1 MASKTLKT
9 RILLKTDTTAN
20 WEKAANSFIPR
31 AGEVC
36 VYSDR
41 FQLEDGTYVPGIKV
55 GDGSSYINE
64 LEFIGEEYISE
75 EEIDSLFV
83 KLIKFYIGSKEYTC
97 EEGMTW
103 EVFYSSKYND
113 GSIQRAISGSQE
125 YWYHTSPIEE
135 ASGNEIIIANK
146 TYSLGVSEPT

>member
-1 MASKTLKT
+1 MAEKTLKT

-20 WEKAANSFIPR
+20 WNKAANSFIPK

-36 VYSDR
+36 IYSDR

-64 LEFIGEEYISE
+64 LEFMGEEYISE

-83 KLIKFYIGSKEYTC
+83 KLIKFYLQPKKGQSKEYTC

-103 EVFYSSKYND
+103 DAFYASKYND
-113 GSIQRAISGSQE
+113 GSIQPVISSMGQYGYYS
-125 YWYHTSPIEE
+125 SPIYG
-135 ASGNEIIIANK
+135 S
-146 TYSLGVSEPT
+146 

>member
-1 MASKTLKT
+1 MADKILKT
-9 RILLKTDTTAN
+9 RILLKIDTTAN
-20 WEKAANSFIPR
+20 WEKAKNSFIPK

-36 VYSDR
+36 IYSDR

-64 LEFIGEEYISE
+64 LEFMGEEYISE

-83 KLIKFYIGSKEYTC
+83 KLIKFYIGSEEYTC

-113 GSIQRAISGSQE
+113 GSIQRAISGSSD
-125 YWYHTSPIEE
+125 YWYHTSPIKG
-135 ASGNEIIIANK
+135 AGSDKIIIANT
-146 TYSLGVSEPT
+146 TYSLDTSEPT

>member
-9 RILLKTDTTAN
+9 RILLKTDTTTN

-113 GSIQRAISGSQE
+113 GSIQRAISGS
-125 YWYHTSPIEE
+125 
-135 ASGNEIIIANK
+135 
-146 TYSLGVSEPT
+146 